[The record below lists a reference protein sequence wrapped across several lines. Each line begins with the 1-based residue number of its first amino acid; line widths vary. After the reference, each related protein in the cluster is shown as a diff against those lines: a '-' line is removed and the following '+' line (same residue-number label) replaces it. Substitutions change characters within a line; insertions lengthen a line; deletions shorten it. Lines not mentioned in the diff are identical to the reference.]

1 MHFDAAQDNAAP
13 WIVFLGGVLPS
24 SLLAAALAR
33 LLRQQDL
40 LRSRAE
46 ALAANLSTD
55 LERLAQVAQVAQVV
69 QHTRMPCRRPTANSA
84 SIGPTRVSRG

>member
-13 WIVFLGGVLPS
+13 WIVFLSGVLPS

-33 LLRQQDL
+33 LMRQQDL

-55 LERLAQVAQVAQVV
+55 LERLAQVAQVV

>member
-13 WIVFLGGVLPS
+13 WIVFLGGVLPR

-40 LRSRAE
+40 LRNRAE
-46 ALAANLSTD
+46 ALAASLSTD
-55 LERLAQVAQVAQVV
+55 LERLAQVV